1 LTLTKKISH
10 TAFEIS
16 IHSLGFYQIII
27 PENTLFTIKDFQR
40 LLAAQKELGEIK
52 TPSLVLAHESSSLE
66 AEAFKTVSKKLSN
79 PYSTADAFVIKSM
92 AQRIIGNF
100 YLKVSKPERPTRF
113 FNNKDEAISW
123 LKNYL

>member
-1 LTLTKKISH
+1 MTLTKKISH
-10 TAFEIS
+10 SAFEIS
-16 IHSLGFYQIII
+16 LHTLGFYQIIV
-27 PENTLFTIKDFQR
+27 PKNTSFTIKDFQE
-40 LLAAQKELGEIK
+40 LVFAQKELGGMKI
-52 TPSLVLAHESSSLE
+52 PSLVIAHESASLE

-92 AQRIIGNF
+92 AQKIIGNF

-113 FNNKDEAISW
+113 FNSNDEAITW